1 MADSTIGNL
10 PAASAVGASDLFVL
24 EQTGA
29 AKKLTGQTLESWLLS
44 MADGHGGISS
54 ITWTTSGTSGN
65 GQYHYATIH
74 YADTTTS
81 TFTVRDGFKG
91 DTGDDWYIW
100 IKYASD
106 LPTADA
112 DMSIYPDNYIGIYSG
127 TSSSAPAHYTDY
139 TWYQWKG
146 EASYVW
152 IAYSDYEPADALD
165 HEIYYVPTSNT
176 KSIGTYNGT
185 EANRTVLFA
194 SQYNWENHTTSGGNL
209 SPTGVRAGTYG
220 PENTYATRNI
230 PVPRMTVDEFG
241 RITYAT
247 SVGFPLYNRTYRT
260 IAAGGTSA
268 TISSL
273 ILADSFP
280 AVNVHC
286 YEITSNTKTAN
297 LTPVDFTYTIGS
309 SSGSFPASSGDY
321 FTVYVTLSA
330 THANP
335 VVVVVDGNFA
345 CITH

>member
-1 MADSTIGNL
+1 MADATIGSLDAVNSVASNDNL
-10 PAASAVGASDLFVL
+10 VL
-24 EQTGA
+24 EHNGTAMRVQGST
-29 AKKLTGQTLESWLLS
+29 LTSWLVGEIN
-44 MADGHGGISS
+44 AHGGITS
-54 ITWTTSGTSGN
+54 ISKTATSGLVDT
-65 GQYHYATIH
+65 YTITLF
-74 YADTTTS
+74 DGTTS
-81 TFTVRDGFKG
+81 TFTVTNGAQGAQGQR
-91 DTGDDWYIW
+91 TYLH
-100 IKYASD
+100 IKYANSEPTQDSD
-106 LPTADA
+106 ISDSFGPWIGTATSTSATAPT
-112 DMSIYPDNYIGIYSG
+112 NY
-127 TSSSAPAHYTDY
+127 SAY
-139 TWYQWKG
+139 TWGRIKG

-185 EANRTVLFA
+185 EANRTALFA

-209 SPTGVRAGTYG
+209 SPTGVTAGTYG
-220 PENTYATRNI
+220 PQSTYATRNI

-247 SVGFPLYNRTYRT
+247 SVAFPLYNRTYRT

-280 AVNVHC
+280 AVDVHC

-309 SSGSFPASSGDY
+309 SIGSFPAAPGDY

-330 THANP
+330 AHANP

-345 CITH
+345 YISH

>member
-29 AKKLTGQTLESWLLS
+29 AKKLTGQTLNDWL
-44 MADGHGGISS
+44 MAMVDGHGGITS
-54 ITWTTSGTSGN
+54 ISKTGTSGLVDT
-65 GQYHYATIH
+65 YTITLF
-74 YADTTTS
+74 DGTTS
-81 TFTVRDGFKG
+81 TFTVTNGAQGAQGQR
-91 DTGDDWYIW
+91 TYLH
-100 IKYASD
+100 IKYANSEPTQDSD
-106 LPTADA
+106 ISDSFGPWIGTATSTSATAPT
-112 DMSIYPDNYIGIYSG
+112 NY
-127 TSSSAPAHYTDY
+127 SAY
-139 TWYQWKG
+139 TWGRIKG

-185 EANRTVLFA
+185 EANRTALFPY
-194 SQYNWENHTTSGGNL
+194 QYNWENHTTSGGNL

-220 PENTYATRNI
+220 PQSTYETRNI

-241 RITYAT
+241 RITYAGN
-247 SVGFPLYNRTYRT
+247 VAFPLYNRTLRT

-268 TISSL
+268 IVSSL

-286 YEITSNTKTAN
+286 YEITSNSKTAN

-309 SSGSFPASSGDY
+309 STGSFPASPGDY

-330 THANP
+330 THANQ

-345 CITH
+345 YISH